1 MWPAHGHFTTH
12 FNFNC
17 NKGGFKSIDLDFG
30 LTKQF
35 VMGRTM
41 PLLEVKYAKF
51 DMAGREFNLDVQ
63 SDDWGIQTGGFIV
76 NTFKDAYIFTMQP
89 ILNLGFPTVSSL
101 AMKMIQN
108 GDRGDVN
115 SDIIQTIVDNLPEND
130 ILIPGSIYMN
140 YEIADD
146 NRARIENDKIIG
158 YFKGDII
165 GLPED

>member
-1 MWPAHGHFTTH
+1 MQSSPDDLDVWLEGNLLKIRIRNAGGSITGTAYSPKMWPAHGHFTTH

-51 DMAGREFNLDVQ
+51 DMVGPKFNLDVQ
-63 SDDWGIQTGGFIV
+63 SDDWGIQTGGFIA
-76 NTFKDAYIFTMQP
+76 NTFKNAYIMAMHP
-89 ILNLGFPTVSSL
+89 ILNLGFPSVANL

-115 SDIIQTIVDNLPEND
+115 SDII
-130 ILIPGSIYMN
+130 
-140 YEIADD
+140 
-146 NRARIENDKIIG
+146 
-158 YFKGDII
+158 
-165 GLPED
+165 